1 MKIGAIPALL
11 FSIAAAAP
19 LASATIATLGLSNQT
34 YTLTGIGA
42 NASGLGQSNVKWGT
56 CAFDGTNT
64 NCTLSGT
71 FTGFAGGGNYSFV
84 LSYPGTGA
92 FPLIAVAQAPGS
104 NLITFQAKST
114 FSLVVTLAET
124 SGPTL
129 TFYSFAN
136 FDFLFASPTCT
147 GVSSCAVGQVG
158 LTSGATITGQV
169 NGTFDPTPFIE
180 PGGVVTATAYGAF
193 TAGAPAT
200 WLEIYG
206 LNLATNTTYRAWA
219 AADFNGIQ
227 APTSLAAGGVMGTS
241 VTIAGLNAYVYF
253 ISPGQV
259 DVQVPSGVPAG
270 TQPLVLTT
278 AGGSSIIYNVT
289 INALEAGLLSP
300 VAFNLKNGQNIAAQ
314 FSGTSTFVLPVAVTG
329 ITTQRCKPGDYLT
342 LYGVGFGGVSPNIL
356 AGQIVQQQNSLQAG
370 FNISFAGV
378 PATILYAG
386 LAPGY
391 VGLYQINIQVP
402 NVAASDSVPVTFSLG
417 GSPGLQTNLVIAVQ

>member
-1 MKIGAIPALL
+1 MRSAIPAFLL
-11 FSIAAAAP
+11 SIAALSP
-19 LASATIATLGLSNQT
+19 QASATIATLGPSNQI
-34 YTLTGIGA
+34 YTLTGKGA
-42 NASGLGQSNVKWGT
+42 NAAGDGQSTVKWGT

-64 NCTLSGT
+64 NCTLSGV
-71 FTGFAGGGNYSFV
+71 FTGFGGGGNYSFV

-92 FPLIAVAQAPGS
+92 FPLIAVSQSPGN
-104 NLITFQAKST
+104 NLISYQATST
-114 FSLVVTLAET
+114 YSLVVTLAET

-136 FDFLFASPTCT
+136 FSFLFSNATCT
-147 GVSSCAVGQVG
+147 GLSTCSVGQVG
-158 LTSGATITGQV
+158 LTPGATITGPV
-169 NGTFDPTPFIE
+169 TGTFDPTPFIE
-180 PGGVVTATAYGAF
+180 PNGVVTATAYGAF
-193 TAGAPAT
+193 TAGAPST

-227 APTSLAAGGVMGTS
+227 APTSLSAAGVTGTS

-259 DVQVPSGVPAG
+259 DVQVPSGVPSG

-289 INALEAGLLSP
+289 INPLEAGLLSP
-300 VAFNLKNGQNIAAQ
+300 VAFKLANGQNIAAQ

-342 LYGVGFGGVSPNIL
+342 LYGVGFGGVSPTTP
-356 AGQIVQQQNSLQAG
+356 AGQIVQGQNSLQAG
-370 FNISFAGV
+370 LNISFAGV
-378 PATILYAG
+378 PATILYDG